1 MEIKY
6 LDKYSLAN
14 IIANK
19 INYEIE
25 NERRIENNLIYFL
38 IYDKNKFL
46 KFDKNIYYL
55 IKHYYI

>member
-25 NERRIENNLIYFL
+25 NERRIENNLSFFKVIEL
-38 IYDKNKFL
+38 IVLLTK
-46 KFDKNIYYL
+46 
-55 IKHYYI
+55 

>member
-1 MEIKY
+1 MKGELK
-6 LDKYSLAN
+6 KTKN
-14 IIANK
+14 
-19 INYEIE
+19 
-25 NERRIENNLIYFL
+25 FL